1 MGCGIWGGGGGRGGG
16 VGGEEFT
23 GFHAAQEGVG
33 GAKKND
39 VRELGDHYLHV
50 AKSENQVL
58 RIGKALADRPKSQ
71 RSRRA

>member
-1 MGCGIWGGGGGRGGG
+1 MGERRSLVFMQPKRGSGGG
-16 VGGEEFT
+16 
-23 GFHAAQEGVG
+23 G